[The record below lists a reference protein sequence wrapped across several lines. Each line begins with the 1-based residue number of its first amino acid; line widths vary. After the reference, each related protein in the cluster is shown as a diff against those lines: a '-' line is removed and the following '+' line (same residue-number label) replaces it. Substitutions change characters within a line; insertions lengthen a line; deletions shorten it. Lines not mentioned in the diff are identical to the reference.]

1 MLKDLWR
8 EIGSLIALDVS
19 GVINDSRMLNL
30 INIWVLM
37 KKLAIAFSTVIFINK
52 RIKETIITNIF
63 CIC

>member
-1 MLKDLWR
+1 MLKGLWR

-37 KKLAIAFSTVIFINK
+37 KKLAIAFSPVIFINK

-63 CIC
+63 CIF

>member
-1 MLKDLWR
+1 MLKGLWR

-63 CIC
+63 CIF

>member
-63 CIC
+63 CIF

>member
-52 RIKETIITNIF
+52 SIKETIITNIF